1 MATRPRVTP
10 LDAAL
15 NACHERKRVGRSEF
29 VCIREDHAPET
40 ANGEHVASYRTRGGA
55 LVERDRHWFVGVADA
70 RARGLA

>member
-1 MATRPRVTP
+1 MPNRPRVNP
-10 LDAAL
+10 LTAGV

-40 ANGEHVASYRTRGGA
+40 TNGEHVANHRTRGGA
-55 LVERDRHWFVGVADA
+55 LVERDRHWFVGLADA